1 MGFLHSVRQRQ
12 LVPRLVAIV
21 LVAGGFVLF
30 KTATAS
36 AASPSISVRPATE
49 LGGGKKVTVTGSGL
63 AANAK
68 GYVLECNEAPG
79 EPTVH
84 IGPPFDESLPIGC
97 SAPSL
102 RRITATTSDGTL
114 ATIIVVH
121 EGRKLG
127 PPCGVFPVIA
137 GCGRADSSGKRP
149 HGDAQNYPCP
159 PSPVQQVVGVKCALV
174 FVDTGHDVVSAP
186 ITFAGPPSPPP
197 PVTVPPTTPGTDPPT
212 TPGTDPPT
220 TPGTTPRTP
229 GTGPGTSPAPARGRV
244 GARARGRARAGAAGT
259 TPAPGARTGGSTGPS
274 STTPG
279 TVSAGSGSLA
289 FTGLG
294 LPETILAIVGALLV
308 LFGLALYLFDL
319 KRVAAWFLGR

>member
-1 MGFLHSVRQRQ
+1 MGFVHSVRQRH
-12 LVPRLVAIV
+12 VMHRLVAIV

-36 AASPSISVRPATE
+36 AAAPTISAHPSAGLT
-49 LGGGKKVTVTGSGL
+49 GGKKVTVTGSRL

-79 EPTVH
+79 EPTVY

-102 RRITATTSDGTL
+102 RRITSTTPYGTL
-114 ATIIVVH
+114 SMITIVH

-137 GCGRADSSGKRP
+137 GCGHVDSVGKRP
-149 HGDAQNYPCP
+149 HKDAQNYPCP
-159 PSPVQQVVGVKCALV
+159 PSPDQQVAGVTCALV
-174 FVDTGHDVVSAP
+174 FIDTGHDKVSVPISFLGAP
-186 ITFAGPPSPPP
+186 TPPA
-197 PVTVPPTTPGTDPPT
+197 TVPPTTPATVPPT
-212 TPGTDPPT
+212 TPATVPPT
-220 TPGTTPRTP
+220 TPGTTPRITP
-229 GTGPGTSPAPARGRV
+229 GTTPR
-244 GARARGRARAGAAGT
+244 T
-259 TPAPGARTGGSTGPS
+259 TGTGGTGPS
-274 STTPG
+274 VVPTGAPGPGAKTGSATPGATAPG

-294 LPETILAIVGALLV
+294 LAAQVMAGIGAFLL
-308 LFGLALYLFDL
+308 LFGLALYFFDL
-319 KRVAAWFLGR
+319 KRVAIWFLGL

>member
-1 MGFLHSVRQRQ
+1 MGLLHSVRQRQ

-36 AASPSISVRPATE
+36 AAAPSITARPNTE
-49 LGGGKKVTVTGSGL
+49 LGGGKKVAVTGTGL
-63 AANAK
+63 APNAK

-102 RRITATTSDGTL
+102 RRITATTSNGTL

-137 GCGRADSSGKRP
+137 GCGRADSAGKRP

-159 PSPVQQVVGVKCALV
+159 PSPVQQVAGVKCALV

-186 ITFAGPPSPPP
+186 ITFAGPPAPP
-197 PVTVPPTTPGTDPPT
+197 PVTVPPTSPVTVPPT

-229 GTGPGTSPAPARGRV
+229 GTGPGTSP
-244 GARARGRARAGAAGT
+244 GAGPGTSPGAGAGAAPGGT
-259 TPAPGARTGGSTGPS
+259 PVPGARTGGSTGAS
-274 STTPG
+274 STAPG

-294 LPETILAIVGALLV
+294 LPEKILAILGAILV
-308 LFGLALYLFDL
+308 LFGLALYFLDL
-319 KRVAAWFLGR
+319 KRVAIWFLGR